1 MEVSALSGNDLFC
14 LTLKGIAPGDL
25 AVGNSVRSLGVGG
38 SIRSSFGSLAGG
50 EIADITRLISEGR
63 HAAMTRM
70 TDEAQ
75 RHGASGVI
83 AVVSEIRTLAG
94 YTEFLAQ
101 GTTVRFADNTKF
113 FSAAVSGTEL
123 FCHLDAG
130 YMPMSF
136 VMGNVAYALG
146 IGRGLTGGLRT
157 LARGEVKEYSDLYN
171 DIRHLALHRI
181 EQEAAHL
188 GANAVVDVRTEL
200 MPFMPGVVELVMT
213 GTASHHPGLKSAS
226 IVSSEL
232 RGDELWS
239 LAQMGYAPLKLVM
252 ATSVCSLGV
261 AAGIGTLFQS
271 ISRGELPELTQL
283 VYEARERCLERL
295 RNEGQAIGA
304 ERVMGNRLVI
314 RELSRGLIE
323 IVAIGTAVRRADPAM
338 HPATEMLPVQAVTTG
353 GSSLQMKADAPGIIR
368 PAQMAVSANRAAQ
381 YLRLV
386 LIIFVFVMAIIANV
400 VARENRTH
408 KRTPTTTT
416 PITATPATAT
426 T

>member
-1 MEVSALSGNDLFC
+1 MEVSALSGNDLYC

-50 EIADITRLISEGR
+50 EIADITQLISEGR
-63 HAAMTRM
+63 HAAMRRM

-83 AVVSEIRTLAG
+83 AVVSEIKTLAG

-130 YMPMSF
+130 YAPVSF

-146 IGRGLTGGLRT
+146 LGRGLTGGLRT

-171 DIRHLALHRI
+171 DIRHLALHRL
-181 EQEAAHL
+181 EQEAAQL

-213 GTASHHPGLKSAS
+213 GTASHHAALPHGAM
-226 IVSSEL
+226 VSSEL

-239 LAQMGYAPLKLVM
+239 LATMGYAPLKLVM

-271 ISRGELPELTQL
+271 IQRGELPELTQL

-295 RNEGQAIGA
+295 RHEGQMIGA

-314 RELSRGLIE
+314 RELSKGLIE
-323 IVAIGTAVRRADPAM
+323 IVAIGTAVRRVDASL
-338 HPATEMLPVQAVTTG
+338 HPASQALPVQAVTTG
-353 GSSLQMKADAPGIIR
+353 QSSLQMKSDAPGIIR
-368 PAQMAVSANRAAQ
+368 PAQVAARTNNAVGLVR
-381 YLRLV
+381 LMLV
-386 LIIFVFVMAIIANV
+386 LFVMVMSIIASIMAQSSRHSHPRRGTPST
-400 VARENRTH
+400 VAT
-408 KRTPTTTT
+408 
-416 PITATPATAT
+416 
-426 T
+426 